1 MPYRGI
7 NFKER
12 RFARKLRE
20 SDNLKSIAEG
30 GDHYHKLLY
39 WTYSVEEIFGNC

>member
-7 NFKER
+7 NHKER

-20 SDNLKSIAEG
+20 SDNLKSIAED
-30 GDHYHKLLY
+30 GDDHEL
-39 WTYSVEEIFGNC
+39 